1 MYSRTERIFEKWNK
15 DRNGASRRV
24 KYTWDELV
32 VRARVERGRGSRRG
46 RERKRTEGVIASIQV
61 RRTRHGP
68 THNPISPILSVGKYN
83 PE

>member
-1 MYSRTERIFEKWNK
+1 MKYTSDKLAESNRETEK
-15 DRNGASRRV
+15 DRMKGLR
-24 KYTWDELV
+24 L
-32 VRARVERGRGSRRG
+32 G
-46 RERKRTEGVIASIQV
+46 RERTDGVIASIQV

>member
-1 MYSRTERIFEKWNK
+1 M
-15 DRNGASRRV
+15 

-32 VRARVERGRGSRRG
+32 VSKAERERERERVEASREEEG
-46 RERKRTEGVIASIQV
+46 GRKRTEGVIASIQV